1 MELFNFPIAP
11 TMPMV
16 GFRYFP
22 ASPTAPDATRHANHA
37 PMRHPLPHALSCALL
52 LAAATAAPHAQ
63 ARERVDL
70 LLRDV
75 TVVDVVD
82 GRLLPDRDI
91 AIRDGRILAIDAH
104 RTRPAYR
111 ATTTVDGGDR
121 YVIPGLWDMHVHF
134 GGGEALIEEN
144 ANLLPLYVAHGI
156 TAVRDA
162 AGDLSASVFQWRDQV
177 AAGTRLG
184 PRIFTSGPKIEGIG
198 SIWPGDQEVADE
210 AGIDAALDRLQA
222 WNADFVK
229 ITDNA
234 LSPPLFLSALEKA
247 KGRGMTTSAHIPMV
261 VPVLQA
267 SAAGLGS
274 IEHIAYAWKAGAP
287 DEAGL
292 SAKVASGALTAAQA
306 WDTVQASFDP
316 ASALPAYHALA
327 AHGTAVTPTLNGSR
341 VVAYLDQDDHR
352 RDPYLQYIGPGLQAT
367 YAWRVERAGKDDAA
381 AIARRHAR
389 YEHSAAIL
397 PLLQQ
402 AGVTLLAGTDAGF
415 LNSFNYPGIG
425 LHEELALFVHHGL
438 TPLQALQA
446 ATVNGARF
454 LKQEADNGRVA
465 AGQRANLV
473 LLDADPLQDIT
484 ATRRIHAVVLDGR
497 MHDRAALD
505 ALLAQV
511 RAKVAQQQAA
521 AAQP

>member
-1 MELFNFPIAP
+1 
-11 TMPMV
+11 
-16 GFRYFP
+16 
-22 ASPTAPDATRHANHA
+22 
-37 PMRHPLPHALSCALL
+37 MRRPLPATLSCALL
-52 LAAATAAPHAQ
+52 LAAATALPAH

-75 TVVDVVD
+75 TVVDVTD

-91 AIRDGRILAIDAH
+91 AIRDGRILAITEH
-104 RTRPAYR
+104 RWRPAYR
-111 ATTTVDGGDR
+111 ATTTVAGGDR

-134 GGGEALIEEN
+134 GGGDALIEEN
-144 ANLLPLYVAHGI
+144 ANLLPLYVAHGV

-162 AGDLSASVFQWRDQV
+162 AGDLSPSVFQWRDEV

-210 AGIDAALDRLQA
+210 AGIDAALDRLQG

-234 LSPPLFLSALEKA
+234 LSPPLFLSALAKSKA
-247 KGRGMTTSAHIPMV
+247 RGMTTSAHIPMV

-287 DEAGL
+287 GEAAL
-292 SAKVASGALTAAQA
+292 SAKVASGAMTAAQA
-306 WDTVQASFDP
+306 WDTVQSSFDP
-316 ASALPAYHALA
+316 ARALPAYRTLA
-327 AHGTAVTPTLNGSR
+327 AQGTAVTPTLNGSR
-341 VVAYLDQDDHR
+341 VVAYLDQDNHQH
-352 RDPYLQYIGPGLQAT
+352 DPYLQYIGPGLQAT

-389 YEHSAAIL
+389 YESSAAIL

-402 AGVTLLAGTDAGF
+402 AGVTVLAGTDAGF

-425 LHEELALFVHHGL
+425 LHDELALFVHHGL

-446 ATVNGARF
+446 ATINGARF
-454 LKQEADNGRVA
+454 LGQDKDNGRVA

-473 LLDADPLQDIT
+473 VLDGNPLQDIA
-484 ATRRIHAVVLDGR
+484 ATRRIHAVVLGGQV
-497 MHDRAALD
+497 HDRAALD
-505 ALLAQV
+505 AMLAEV
-511 RAKVAQQQAA
+511 RGKVARQKASA
-521 AAQP
+521 GQP